1 MKTEMTRRS
10 FLIGAGALGSALAL
24 SSCRLQKKKH
34 ESTAK
39 LLDRVQTKAQS
50 IFYGDYTDVYRKKWT
65 WDRITKGT
73 HTRANCIAA
82 CSWNVFVKDGVVWRE
97 EQDAIYEPPRPDVPD
112 LNPRGC
118 QKGACYSDLMVSE
131 ARVLHPLKRVGERG
145 AGKWK
150 RIDWEQALDEIADQ
164 IIDAAVAEGSDSV
177 VFDHGT
183 TNGGYGPE
191 TAGEIRFTESVG
203 ATVIDSWS
211 GVGDMPMGAVQ
222 TWGMYNCE
230 GTADDWFRSD
240 YIVIWIGNPVYTR
253 IPEVHFMHEARY
265 RGAQL
270 VVVAPDLNPS
280 TVHADLW
287 LNIKPEA
294 DAALGLAAAQVII
307 EQGLYKHDYVCEQT
321 DLPILVREDTG
332 RFLREA
338 DLKKGGA
345 ENRLY
350 FWDEAKNKL
359 AIVPGCEGDGDG
371 GLSLALKGIRP
382 ALEGQRRVK
391 LADGKEVVVRT
402 VFDRL
407 KEQLNNEYTPEKASE
422 LTTLS
427 PKLIR
432 RFAEGMAKAN
442 SAMIFASWGA
452 CKHHHSDLFQRT
464 MILLMALTGNQ
475 GKPGGGMRVAAWWG
489 IEGIDRLS
497 GAGLNAMEILQVIPK
512 AIRGLTPRDFEKI
525 YTTVSN
531 KTAYTPLMPFLF
543 VHGGY
548 GEMWSRKDLQD
559 PVLPH
564 GIEHYMEESI
574 KRGWSKIHP
583 KVGRSPKVFIFTGSN
598 PLRRWPAPQYALK
611 NFWPKLDCVVSFNFR
626 MSTTSMYAD
635 YFLPVAG
642 YYEKHGIK
650 YGQTYLPYIVCTDQA
665 VKPLGDSKTDW
676 EAFGRL
682 TEHVAKR
689 AKARG
694 IKPVEGFDGKP
705 LDLTKAYDVF
715 TANGEYNPHDP
726 NDPVK
731 LIDVIMRNSPS
742 LGSISGEEALK
753 MGAVPLVA
761 PARPSPIYQTSS
773 DYDPKDTHWPHRH
786 MVEDKMAWPTLTGR
800 QQFYIDHEWYLDA
813 GESLPV
819 HKDPPSVHSKYP
831 LRINGGHNRWS
842 IHAIWRDHKL
852 LLRLQRGTPAC
863 FMNPSDCEARGI
875 ADGDTVRVYN
885 HAGEFEAAVKVTA
898 GTQPGE
904 VIIYHAWEP
913 YQFKNWKG
921 QQEPVEAPWKAIHL
935 AGGYGQLHYRMF
947 YGSPGHSPRG
957 APVEVEKA

>member
-1 MKTEMTRRS
+1 MKTEMTRRN
-10 FLIGAGALGSALAL
+10 FLIGAGALGGTLVL
-24 SSCRLQKKKH
+24 TGCRLQKKH

-39 LLDRVQTKAQS
+39 LLERVQTKVQS
-50 IFYGDYTDVYRKKWT
+50 IFYGDYTDVYRKKWM

-97 EQDAIYEPPRPDVPD
+97 EQDAIYESPREDVPD

-145 AGKWK
+145 EGKWK
-150 RIDWEQALDEIADQ
+150 RVTWDQALEEIADQ
-164 IIDAAVAEGSDSV
+164 IIDAGVAQGSSSV
-177 VFDHGT
+177 IFDHGT

-191 TAGEIRFTESVG
+191 TAGEIRFSESVG

-230 GTADDWFRSD
+230 GTAADWFRSD
-240 YIVIWIGNPVYTR
+240 YIVIWVGNPVYTR

-270 VVVAPDLNPS
+270 IVVSPDLNPS

-287 LNIKPEA
+287 LNIKPET
-294 DAALGLAAAQVII
+294 DAALGLAAAQIII
-307 EQGLYKHDYVCEQT
+307 ENNLFNRDYVCEQT
-321 DLPILVREDTG
+321 DMPILVREDTG
-332 RFLREA
+332 RFLRES

-359 AIVPGCEGDGDG
+359 TVVPGCEGDGNG

-382 ALEGQRRVK
+382 ALEGKRVVK
-391 LADGKEVVVRT
+391 LFDGKEVEVRT
-402 VFDRL
+402 VFERL
-407 KEQLNNEYTPEKASE
+407 KDKLWAEYTPEKAAE
-422 LTTLS
+422 ITTLS

-432 RFAEGMAKAN
+432 RFAEGLAKAN

-452 CKHHHSDLFQRT
+452 CKHHHSDLFQRA

-475 GKPGGGMRVAAWWG
+475 GKSGGGMRVAAWWG
-489 IEGIDRLS
+489 IEGIDKLS

-512 AIRGLTPRDFEKI
+512 AIRGLTPRDFEQI
-525 YTTVSN
+525 FTTVSE
-531 KTAYTPLMPFLF
+531 KTAYMPLMPFLF

-548 GEMWSRKDLQD
+548 GEMWSREDLQD
-559 PVLPH
+559 PSLPH
-564 GIEHYMEESI
+564 GIEHYMREAI
-574 KRGWSKIHP
+574 DRGWSRMYP
-583 KVGRSPKVFIFTGSN
+583 KEGRSPKVFIFTGSN

-611 NFWPKLDCVVSFNFR
+611 GLWPKLDCVVSFNFR
-626 MSTTSMYAD
+626 MSTSSMYAD

-650 YGQTYLPYIVCTDQA
+650 YGQTYLPYIICTDQA
-665 VKPLGDSKTDW
+665 VKPLGESKTDW
-676 EAFGRL
+676 EAFGLL
-682 TEHVAKR
+682 TEQVSKR
-689 AKARG
+689 AKERG
-694 IKPVEGFDGKP
+694 IKPIEGWDGKP
-705 LDLTKAYDVF
+705 LDLTKAYDTH
-715 TANGEYNPHDP
+715 TANGEFDPHDP

-731 LIDVIMRNSPS
+731 LIDMIMRSSPS
-742 LGSISGEEALK
+742 LGSISGAEALK

-761 PARPSPIYQTSS
+761 PPRPSPIYQTSS
-773 DYDPKDTHWPHRH
+773 DFDPKDTHWPHRH
-786 MVEDKMAWPTLTGR
+786 MVEGKMSWPTLTGR

-819 HKDPPSVHSKYP
+819 HKDPPSVRSKYP
-831 LRINGGHNRWS
+831 LRINGGHARWS
-842 IHAIWRDHKL
+842 IHAIWRDHKML
-852 LLRLQRGTPAC
+852 LHLQRGQPVC
-863 FMNPSDCEARGI
+863 FMNPKDCEPRGI
-875 ADGDTVRVYN
+875 SDGDMVRAYN
-885 HAGEFEAAVKVTA
+885 HGGGFEAMVKVA
-898 GTQPGE
+898 ENTQPGE

-913 YQFKNWKG
+913 YQFKDWHG

-957 APVEVEKA
+957 APVEVEKV